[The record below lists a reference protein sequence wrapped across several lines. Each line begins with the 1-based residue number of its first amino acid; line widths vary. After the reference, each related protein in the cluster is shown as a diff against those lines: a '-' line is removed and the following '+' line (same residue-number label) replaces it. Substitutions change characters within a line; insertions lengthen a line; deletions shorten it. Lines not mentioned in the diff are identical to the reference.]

1 MQSTGAERVRVRGRA
16 RPAELIGVALALAER
31 DGLEERDRRRLDREV
46 GAGDR
51 PDDGLAIVRHWLARA
66 PGPSTRARIERVGSA
81 LGMARGILLAIGLAL
96 GWSAATALL
105 QVEVHEGRVNIVL
118 CVGLLVLL
126 PGLLLVAAIV
136 AAAWAS
142 RPSSAGGGG
151 GWRALTLARG
161 IRALLPQRVRE
172 DADVLVGRLSAQGR
186 IHARARQA
194 LLFAWS
200 QTVGL
205 GFAAGAILATL
216 GFVVFTDLAFGW
228 STTLDVEA
236 APVHRM
242 VAAFAKPWAA
252 IWPAAAPTL
261 DLVETTRHFRV
272 SPDVPH
278 VHFIDPVAYGAWW
291 PFLLMSLVG
300 YALIPR
306 AIVTFLAE
314 RRLGREC
321 ASAIAE
327 TPGLDRLIERLLAP
341 PVETRAPEDEGEIG
355 RPAEGLVPEV
365 AASEWIE
372 AAEAGSFAMAW
383 AESIE
388 DEAWAALAGEGE
400 AFRLRDAGGR
410 RSLAEDAERIAEIGE
425 ATGRIA
431 VCVRA
436 YEPPVL
442 DVLDFLADLRA
453 AVGAGRSIA
462 VFLLDGSPSD
472 HDAWRRKLTALG
484 DAGLVCAE
492 VRSPGPERSP
502 SGGGE

>member
-1 MQSTGAERVRVRGRA
+1 MQSTGGERVRVRGRA

-31 DGLEERDRRRLDREV
+31 EGLEERDRRRLDREI

-51 PDDGLAIVRHWLARA
+51 PTDGLEIVRHWLARA

-81 LGMARGILLAIGLAL
+81 LRIARGILFAIGLAL
-96 GWSAATALL
+96 GWSAAAALL

-126 PGLLLVAAIV
+126 PGLLLVAAI
-136 AAAWAS
+136 ATAAWAN

-186 IHARARQA
+186 IYARARQA

-200 QTVGL
+200 QTIGL
-205 GFAAGAILATL
+205 AFAAGAILATL

-236 APVHRM
+236 APVHRV
-242 VAAFAKPWAA
+242 VASFAKPWSA

-261 DLVETTRHFRV
+261 DLVETTRYFRV

-278 VHFIDPVAYGAWW
+278 VHFIDPIAYGAWW
-291 PFLLMSLVG
+291 PFLVMSLVF
-300 YALIPR
+300 YALLPR
-306 AIVTFLAE
+306 AIVTLLAE
-314 RRLGREC
+314 RRLGLEC
-321 ASAIAE
+321 ANAIAE
-327 TPGLDRLIERLLAP
+327 TSGLDRLIERLLAP
-341 PVETRAPEDEGEIG
+341 PVETRALEEEGEIG
-355 RPAEGLVPEV
+355 RPADGLVPCV
-365 AASEWIE
+365 DCSEWIA
-372 AAEAGSFAMAW
+372 AAEADAFAVAW
-383 AESIE
+383 AEAVD
-388 DEAWAALAGEGE
+388 DERWSAIAGVG
-400 AFRLRDAGGR
+400 AQFRLRDAGGR
-410 RSLAEDAERIAEIGE
+410 RSLAEDAERVVEIGE
-425 ATGRIA
+425 AAGRVA

-442 DVLDFLADLRA
+442 EVLDFLAELRS
-453 AVGAGRSIA
+453 AVGPRRSIA

-472 HDAWRRKLTALG
+472 HEAWRRKLTALG
-484 DAGLVCAE
+484 DPGLVCAQL
-492 VRSPGPERSP
+492 RPTPGGPAPREAFA
-502 SGGGE
+502 